1 MLDWEPGVTL
11 GDNPFLIPGV
21 LFCMASDPEHDHLH
35 TWNRIL
41 QFKISPETA
50 EELSNEEVHFVDSYL
65 KLADKVLDP
74 KPLNKKAI

>member
-1 MLDWEPGVTL
+1 
-11 GDNPFLIPGV
+11 
-21 LFCMASDPEHDHLH
+21 MASDAEHDHLH